1 MIADLFIK
9 ILNLSIGAVP
19 IMAVLLILRLLFKKA
34 VPRKVFYI
42 AWVLVFL
49 RLMVPFSLESDFSF
63 FNFMPR
69 AEVVE
74 ENIGTSVIFIEN
86 SGTKVDFPV
95 LNHPSAD
102 NPNTDAP
109 AMAEPNTEPE
119 KPSAPVVSV
128 AKIDKN
134 HIYGTIWI
142 FGTAGLLLFGIVGYF
157 AVLKKTKFESVPYT
171 KNIRLSDFF
180 KTPIVCGL
188 FRPKIILP
196 MNFDLDDDAK
206 VKSVIA
212 HECTHIR
219 RGDNFWRLL
228 ASFTLYIHWFN
239 PLVWIC
245 YDAFIRDM
253 EVSCDE
259 EVLGKSESDIRGE
272 YAESLVSLSGS
283 GTNPLYGGVLSF
295 GESAI
300 KERVKCIMNFKRATL
315 LIVIIC
321 VAVAAALGV
330 IFLTNPSMGHDPEA
344 VSFEIS
350 GGDNI
355 SFSKE
360 NGLEINLS
368 FTNTDDKTLWL
379 SSEITVDR
387 FKDGKGYTE
396 KFESPYGTVMVE
408 PGKTVVFCEKVP
420 AEYCVNEPVYGEWTI
435 SRGVY
440 YDKEFSDERGA
451 LFTFE
456 IKENYS
462 LETAEDIVAFVK
474 ENQDLLGF
482 IENPAADDSSIDHY
496 RTPMHWEKYKADNTE
511 IPDAVIKF
519 FYLYHSTFA
528 TYEVPD
534 FSYIDDGTGLYG
546 TMEQLLRY
554 EVARERLESP
564 GDYVTDFDMT
574 IERESGENG
583 TFIYS
588 CLYEYKHKSGRESG
602 GRDHWKFTLAKNANS
617 GEYEIKNFKW
627 YQEGY
632 GGLYPGLVNIFED
645 IAERYYPYHNN
656 DYELIANI
664 GIVELLKENGYFE
677 KNSDGTLMRY
687 DLSGKLVSGSIAK
700 DYIPN
705 VDFSEEEI
713 LGDAD
718 MANYY
723 RLLLGNICSGAT
735 EIRTGGITFV
745 VQPNDKNYVVSLGA
759 EDAGLLMS
767 MFERISVMNVEPMP
781 NPNTG
786 GILEIYFDTESGIV
800 KTAYDGR
807 LVITHQGAK
816 YAYVFDGELIKG
828 VFDEIQN
835 FADELLSGAVEYAE
849 GEINPQQ
856 GSNEGP
862 APVQLGEEYLIPYD
876 TGAIA
881 GLFCNSEKTYIP
893 VSSAT
898 ALVELR
904 KILAY
909 GNFINLMRVEETETS
924 ELGKALEG
932 VDVVEFARDYDGKK
946 YNLSLYENGFI
957 LNGSAVDE
965 KDKGKIFIVEKEAW
979 SNFRYIVKTM
989 FENASFRNPY
999 WLGLANEKNIDIIWV
1014 ALNNGNFVT
1023 YNNEMDCFE
1032 LLVPIIKSISVEAP
1046 ATRLTEYSI
1055 EEIAQ
1060 KLKGDYIHVSMNF
1073 FTDTVYDLYI
1083 TETELYI
1090 DSNDMKYSLYY
1101 KLSEPG
1107 ESFKELYSFA
1117 VEEEA
1122 GINPSTQ
1129 EENPSTAKP
1138 VIYLYPEKE
1147 TEVSVKLDFD
1157 GKLTY
1162 TYPAINNGWRV
1173 LAKPDGTLT
1182 NLADGSTHYYL
1193 FWEGTARPK
1202 WTYEKGFVV
1211 KSSETE
1217 SFLRENLAKMGLTP
1231 REYNDFITYWVP
1243 KMQGNKYNLISFS
1256 GAEYSEIAKLT
1267 VNPKPDSVIRI
1278 HMMWKALDEPI
1289 EIEPQV
1295 LPTYERKGFV
1305 LVEWGGTELY

>member
-42 AWVLVFL
+42 AWALVFL
-49 RLMVPFSLESDFSF
+49 RLMVPFSIGSDLSF
-63 FNFMPR
+63 FNHVPK
-69 AEVVE
+69 AEVVA
-74 ENIGTSVIFIEN
+74 ENIGTSVVFVEN

-109 AMAEPNTEPE
+109 ALAEPDTEPE

-134 HIYGTIWI
+134 QILGTVWI
-142 FGTAGLLLFGIVGYF
+142 FGTAGLLIFGIIGYF

-171 KNIRLSDFF
+171 ENIRLSDFF

-188 FRPKIILP
+188 IRPKIILP

-228 ASFTLYIHWFN
+228 ASFTLYVHWFN

-272 YAESLVSLSGS
+272 YAESLVSLSGK

-300 KERVKCIMNFKRATL
+300 KERVKCIMNFKKATVFIL
-315 LIVIIC
+315 IIC
-321 VAVAAALGV
+321 VMAAVALGA
-330 IFLTNPSMGHDPEA
+330 IFLTNPSISHEPEE
-344 VSFEIS
+344 VYFEVT
-350 GGDNI
+350 GGDDI

-368 FTNTDDKTLWL
+368 FTNTDDRTLWL
-379 SSEITVDR
+379 SSDITVDR
-387 FKDGKGYTE
+387 SKDGKGYTE
-396 KFESPYGTVMVE
+396 RFESLYGTVMVE

-440 YDKEFSDERGA
+440 YDEEFSDERGA
-451 LFTFE
+451 SFTFE

-482 IENPAADDSSIDHY
+482 IENPAADDSSIGHY
-496 RTPMHWEKYKADNTE
+496 RTPMHWEKYKADNPE

-632 GGLYPGLVNIFED
+632 GGLYPGIENIFKD
-645 IAERYYPYHNN
+645 IAQRYYPYHNN

-664 GIVELLKENGYFE
+664 GIVELLKENGYFGN
-677 KNSDGTLMRY
+677 NSGESLIRN
-687 DLSGKLVSGSIAK
+687 DLSGKIVSGRIAE
-700 DYIPN
+700 
-705 VDFSEEEI
+705 DFILSEDFPEDER
-713 LGDAD
+713 LGVTETAE
-718 MANYY
+718 YY
-723 RLLLGNICSGAT
+723 RNMLLNITSGAVK
-735 EIRTGGITFV
+735 IREGGITLN
-745 VQPNDKNYVVSLGA
+745 VQPNSEDYVAALDK
-759 EDAGLLMS
+759 EKAGRLMS
-767 MFERISVMNVEPMP
+767 CIERINIVTVEPIP
-781 NPNTG
+781 NPSTG
-786 GILEIYFDTESGIV
+786 GILEIYIETENGII
-800 KTAYDGR
+800 KIAYDGR
-807 LVITHQGAK
+807 LVLSHRGAE
-816 YAYVFDGELIKG
+816 YASVFDGIFITD
-828 VFDEIQN
+828 VFKDIREI
-835 FADELLSGAVEYAE
+835 ADEALSEAEAYSGNETNPAIGSDLYAAVYNGEVPEVSVLPSEIVWADAKQKEYCEKLIDDIDLDFTETFVVGDTSDGKIKTEISKNQANDLLNILKDTHLVANKPSNPNMPVGKTIDIITKSGDYIRIVWNTDYFTLYKKGEEAAYRFNGAGMVEFFEKFSNLCEKLLSEGKKTETEYIDVSGTESLIPDNIEPFATLFSNASKTAVTSYVVNELRDLLIYQNLT
-849 GEINPQQ
+849 INP
-856 GSNEGP
+856 
-862 APVQLGEEYLIPYD
+862 
-876 TGAIA
+876 
-881 GLFCNSEKTYIP
+881 SENI
-893 VSSAT
+893 SS
-898 ALVELR
+898 
-904 KILAY
+904 
-909 GNFINLMRVEETETS
+909 
-924 ELGKALEG
+924 LGKALSE
-932 VDVVEFARDYDGKK
+932 VDVIEFIKK
-946 YNLSLYENGFI
+946 
-957 LNGSAVDE
+957 D
-965 KDKGKIFIVEKEAW
+965 
-979 SNFRYIVKTM
+979 
-989 FENASFRNPY
+989 
-999 WLGLANEKNIDIIWV
+999 
-1014 ALNNGNFVT
+1014 
-1023 YNNEMDCFE
+1023 
-1032 LLVPIIKSISVEAP
+1032 
-1046 ATRLTEYSI
+1046 
-1055 EEIAQ
+1055 
-1060 KLKGDYIHVSMNF
+1060 
-1073 FTDTVYDLYI
+1073 
-1083 TETELYI
+1083 
-1090 DSNDMKYSLYY
+1090 
-1101 KLSEPG
+1101 
-1107 ESFKELYSFA
+1107 
-1117 VEEEA
+1117 
-1122 GINPSTQ
+1122 
-1129 EENPSTAKP
+1129 
-1138 VIYLYPEKE
+1138 
-1147 TEVSVKLDFD
+1147 
-1157 GKLTY
+1157 
-1162 TYPAINNGWRV
+1162 
-1173 LAKPDGTLT
+1173 
-1182 NLADGSTHYYL
+1182 DGSKYTL
-1193 FWEGTARPK
+1193 EL
-1202 WTYEKGFVV
+1202 YEKGFILKGSAVPEGKRGQQWIVEDDTWEYFINKINTGFEKADYKIPYWFGLVSPKRVTEVV
-1211 KSSETE
+1211 VFGVNGEKYRYTQDDE
-1217 SFLRENLAKMGLTP
+1217 SFDNFFSIFKSDIKVSAIKERFAGNKLPDPVSEKYIKIKIYFATGTVYEIIAEENYITMVSSDMNYGLRYNLA
-1231 REYNDFITYWVP
+1231 VP
-1243 KMQGNKYNLISFS
+1243 ANAYDAFLDY
-1256 GAEYSEIAKLT
+1256 AEGG
-1267 VNPKPDSVIRI
+1267 
-1278 HMMWKALDEPI
+1278 PI
-1289 EIEPQV
+1289 NAV
-1295 LPTYERKGFV
+1295 TG
-1305 LVEWGGTELY
+1305 